1 MASKIRAIKAYCPRI
16 ELGKT
21 AQLDELVGYL
31 ADRTGLNEGEIRM
44 VMTELRD
51 AVVFFNRTG
60 RGVKLEGLGIYA
72 PKIDLE
78 GNFGVSHR
86 LDKRIENELNAPG
99 AFGGEIINRENIGKT
114 SDDLVALWNEDN
126 PDDPVT

>member
-1 MASKIRAIKAYCPRI
+1 
-16 ELGKT
+16 LGKT
-21 AQLDELVGYL
+21 AQLDELVSYL
-31 ADRTGLNEGEIRM
+31 ADRTGLNEGEIRL

-60 RGVKLEGLGIYA
+60 RGVKLEGLGTYA

-86 LDKRIENELNAPG
+86 LDSRIRDDLNAPG
-99 AFGGEIINRENIGKT
+99 TFGGTIINRENIGKT
-114 SDDLVALWNEDN
+114 SDELVALWNEEY
-126 PDDPVT
+126 PDDPVA